1 MASFE
6 SSEKTMSAQPIGSQE
21 GFGKRSRTAKA
32 TISKPSF
39 VIRVG
44 YNAEVHDPAGS
55 SVKSAV
61 RELGVFGL
69 VDDVRAFSVY
79 TVEGDLSKEQV
90 EEAGRELFADPI
102 VQNFS
107 VNATPDGLSGGW
119 LIEVRNRP
127 GVTDAVGESTKNAI
141 AMLGIGGVR
150 SVQSGVDYFIKG
162 ELDQR
167 TVETV
172 CEKVL
177 ANRLIHE
184 WRLSKIA

>member
-1 MASFE
+1 MA
-6 SSEKTMSAQPIGSQE
+6 
-21 GFGKRSRTAKA
+21 
-32 TISKPSF
+32 SF

-44 YNAEVHDPAGS
+44 YNAEVYDPVGAG
-55 SVKSAV
+55 VKSGI

-90 EEAGRELFADPI
+90 EEAGHELFADPI
-102 VQNFS
+102 IQNFS
-107 VNATPDGLSGGW
+107 VNATPEGLSGGW

-127 GVTDAVGESTKNAI
+127 GVTDAVGESAKNAI

-150 SVQSGVDYFIKG
+150 SVRCGVDYFIKR
-162 ELDQR
+162 ELDPAA
-167 TVETV
+167 VETI
-172 CEKVL
+172 CGKVL

-184 WRLSKIA
+184 WRISKIA